1 MTSDQQ
7 GSQENY
13 ERGGDPMTAPAPAL
27 PQAEATDTDSVPFS
41 TRVRA
46 QTKRDIKV
54 HASRHGLTVQ
64 DVTETALRE
73 YLDRNS

>member
-7 GSQENY
+7 GNQENH

-27 PQAEATDTDSVPFS
+27 PQAEATDSVPFS